1 MASLTI
7 FLIKYLFCVWSCSKG
22 FLSKPR
28 QAKNEDV
35 YFLNF
40 FKPWILNYYLLFMI
54 GVSMSGG
61 YLMDTVSI
69 EQEEENIKLFK
80 DYELT
85 EEGEISGSL

>member
-1 MASLTI
+1 
-7 FLIKYLFCVWSCSKG
+7 
-22 FLSKPR
+22 
-28 QAKNEDV
+28 
-35 YFLNF
+35 
-40 FKPWILNYYLLFMI
+40 
-54 GVSMSGG
+54 MSGG